1 MGVCVEGGSGGIRA
15 LRLLISGEYAGA
27 INTDLRRAGLPGV
40 EWAGT
45 LHLSWWEL
53 REFIED
59 LRSDHTS
66 SLFKKLRPDDHQW
79 YDPKLQIL
87 AEIANIDSDL
97 RMMSMIDRMEDPNA
111 MPDEYLRRYGPPQPD
126 DRPANEKPNGKR
138 TAEEK
143 RAIAQRARMKAV
155 GA

>member
-1 MGVCVEGGSGGIRA
+1 MGVCIEGGSGGIRA

-53 REFIED
+53 SEFIED

-66 SLFKKLRPDDHQW
+66 ALFKKLRPLDHQW
-79 YDPKLQIL
+79 FDPKLQML
-87 AEIANIDSDL
+87 AEIANIDADL
-97 RMMSMIDRMEDPNA
+97 RMMSMVDRLGDPDSMPED
-111 MPDEYLRRYGPPQPD
+111 YLRRYGAPKVDGDPIDSEPSD
-126 DRPANEKPNGKR
+126 EHVSV
-138 TAEEK
+138 E
-143 RAIAQRARMKAV
+143 RARSVA
-155 GA
+155 AELRA